1 MAMANGEDEA
11 REETAEEAAEEILEE
26 LMEEEQEHSILQALH
41 QKGPAMPAELAV
53 RTYSF
58 PEEIS
63 EPLGNLE
70 KKGLVERQP
79 LKSGEMIVLTK
90 EGLNQIKHSD

>member
-1 MAMANGEDEA
+1 MSHGEHE
-11 REETAEEAAEEILEE
+11 RQQ
-26 LMEEEQEHSILQALH
+26 QEHIQQQEDSLLKALH
-41 QKGPAMPAELAV
+41 KKGPAMPAELAV

-58 PEEIS
+58 PNEIS
-63 EPLGNLE
+63 EPLVNLE

-90 EGLNQIKHSD
+90 EGLNQARHRGL

>member
-1 MAMANGEDEA
+1 MMMSNGENATQQED
-11 REETAEEAAEEILEE
+11 RTR
-26 LMEEEQEHSILQALH
+26 EQEENILQALH
-41 QKGPAMPAELAV
+41 RKGPALPAELAV

-63 EPLGNLE
+63 EPLINLE

-90 EGLNQIKHSD
+90 EGLSLAKKSPRLKPSG